1 MPQLDFARLNEPHYW
16 LCNAHVP
23 RPLLPDSLMLPE
35 PAGILAH
42 DNLARVDLE
51 ILDGTIRSIRPS
63 GGAAANGAAE
73 ADAIPAIDLKG
84 GMVWCGLIDLH
95 THLDKGHVWGRSPN
109 VSATFEDALEIIRAD
124 ASKHWDAE
132 DVYRRI
138 EFGLKCSYAHGTTAI
153 RTHIDSYGD
162 QAAVSWSVFHALQQD
177 WGDRLT
183 LEAVSLVTLDYYC
196 TPEGEILADLVAE
209 MGGILG
215 GVTMMGPDLE
225 TQLDRLFTLAI
236 DRGLDIDLHTDESGD
251 PDDITLRY
259 VAEAALRHDFRG
271 QIVCGHCC
279 SLAVQSDEEAQKTID
294 LVKAARIGVVSLPMC
309 NLYLQDRNQ
318 KSGIR
323 GQGSGVRD
331 QGAGVGGQEL
341 ASTPQHPNTPTLQ
354 HAPTRTPRWR
364 GVTLLHELKHAGVPV
379 AIASDNCRDPFYG
392 FGDHDGLE
400 VFTQGVR
407 IAQLDAP
414 YGDWSR
420 VITTTPADLMGLPDA
435 GRIAPG
441 LPADLILC
449 RGRYFSELL
458 ARPQGDRIV
467 LRRGKPIDTTLPDYA
482 ELDDLLLK

>member
-1 MPQLDFARLNEPHYW
+1 MTQLDFARLTEPHYW

-23 RPLLPDSLMLPE
+23 RSLLPTTLVLPE
-35 PAGILAH
+35 PAGILGH
-42 DNLARVDLE
+42 DNLVRVDLE
-51 ILDGTIRSIRPS
+51 IFDGAIRSIRPS
-63 GGAAANGAAE
+63 GGGSDATGAAE
-73 ADAIPAIDLKG
+73 AEAIPAIDLKG
-84 GMVWCGLIDLH
+84 GIVWCGLIDLH

-109 VSATFEDALEIIRAD
+109 YSATFEDALEIIRAD

-132 DVYRRI
+132 DVYRRL

-162 QAAVSWSVFHALQQD
+162 QAAVSWSVFNALQQD
-177 WGDRLT
+177 WVDRLT

-225 TQLDRLFTLAI
+225 AQLDRLFTLAI

-251 PDDITLRY
+251 PNDITLRY

-294 LVKAARIGVVSLPMC
+294 LVKAARIGIVSLPMC

-323 GQGSGVRD
+323 GQESEVREQESGFF
-331 QGAGVGGQEL
+331 
-341 ASTPQHPNTPTLQ
+341 SNTPTPQHPNTPTRS
-354 HAPTRTPRWR
+354 HPHSP
-364 GVTLLHELKHAGVPV
+364 
-379 AIASDNCRDPFYG
+379 
-392 FGDHDGLE
+392 
-400 VFTQGVR
+400 
-407 IAQLDAP
+407 
-414 YGDWSR
+414 
-420 VITTTPADLMGLPDA
+420 
-435 GRIAPG
+435 
-441 LPADLILC
+441 
-449 RGRYFSELL
+449 L
-458 ARPQGDRIV
+458 ARH
-467 LRRGKPIDTTLPDYA
+467 YA
-482 ELDDLLLK
+482 AA

>member
-1 MPQLDFARLNEPHYW
+1 MTQLDFARLTEPHYW

-23 RPLLPDSLMLPE
+23 RSLLPTPLALPE

-51 ILDGTIRSIRPS
+51 IFDGTIRSIRPS
-63 GGAAANGAAE
+63 GGSDATGAAE

-84 GMVWCGLIDLH
+84 GIVWCGLIDMH

-109 VSATFEDALEIIRAD
+109 PSATFEDALEIIRAD

-132 DVYRRI
+132 DVYRRL

-225 TQLDRLFTLAI
+225 AQLDRLFTLAI

-251 PDDITLRY
+251 PEDITLRY

-318 KSGIR
+318 RSALR
-323 GQGSGVRD
+323 GQPAASS
-331 QGAGVGGQEL
+331 QL
-341 ASTPQHPNTPTLQ
+341 AHPPALQ
-354 HAPTRTPRWR
+354 QAPSRTPRWR
-364 GVTLLHELKHAGVPV
+364 GITLLHELKHAGVPV

-420 VITTTPADLMGLPDA
+420 VITTTPADLMGLPTA

-449 RGRYFSELL
+449 KGRYFSELL
-458 ARPQGDRIV
+458 ARPQGDRTV

-482 ELDDLLLK
+482 ELDDLLLKQA